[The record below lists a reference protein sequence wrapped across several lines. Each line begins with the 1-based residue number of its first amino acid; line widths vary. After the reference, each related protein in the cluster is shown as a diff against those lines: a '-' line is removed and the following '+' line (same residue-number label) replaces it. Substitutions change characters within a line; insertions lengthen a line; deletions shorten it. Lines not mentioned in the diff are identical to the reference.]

1 MGNDWN
7 EVRYTLDHSENFAEI
22 CNSPWYSDAVYDKFS
37 DAEYARRYDLARQ
50 KMAEQGLDAVILTG
64 SPNIYS
70 LGGAV
75 TWGSGLMDDRGM
87 VQYMILPCQGEP
99 TLIYPHPGCHIE
111 AVRQQAAVRDVR
123 GGQRGKYAKVIA
135 ERLGELGLQAGRIG
149 ITATDRN
156 GPEYIGSA
164 TYQDLTE
171 RLPQATFVWM
181 PKLLHEL
188 TRIKSAEEIEAMER
202 AGQLAIAA
210 LEAIRDRARPG
221 VREYQLEAAATHAVL
236 DGGGR
241 IHLMMIGTT
250 SMHDPRII
258 FPNPNP
264 SARELKAGDII
275 LTELAM
281 AYKGYT
287 AKIGHP
293 ITVGAPTPEYER
305 FFKDVVLAGY
315 QAIRAELGPGKRLED
330 VRRAAELFRQR
341 GAQSRPIVMHGLDLI
356 TAAPYIAVDE
366 VRGDPADSI
375 MQPGMTYAIEIT
387 PVNADGTYGIF
398 FSRSFAITGSGV
410 KELTPYP
417 IDDILV
423 AG

>member
-7 EVRYTLDHSENFAEI
+7 EVRYQLDQSENFTEI

-37 DAEYARRYDLARQ
+37 DAEYQRRHDLARQ
-50 KMAEQGLDAVILTG
+50 KMAENGLDALILTG

-87 VQYMILPCQGEP
+87 VQYMILPRQGEP

-111 AVRQQAAVRDVR
+111 AARQMASVRDVR

-135 ERLGELGLQAGRIG
+135 ARLAELNLTAGRVG
-149 ITATDRN
+149 VTATDRN
-156 GPEYIGSA
+156 GPEYMGSA
-164 TYQDLTE
+164 TYQELRE
-171 RLPQATFVWM
+171 QLPQATFVWL

-188 TRIKSAEEIEAMER
+188 TRIKSAEEIEAMQR

-210 LEAIRDRARPG
+210 LEAICRRARPG
-221 VREYQLEAAATHAVL
+221 VREYQLEASATQAVL

-250 SMHDPRII
+250 SMHDPRIV

-264 SARELKAGDII
+264 SARVLKEGDII
-275 LTELAM
+275 LTEMAM

-293 ITVGAPTPEYER
+293 ITVGAPTAQYER
-305 FFKDVVLAGY
+305 FFKDVVVAGY
-315 QAIRAELGPGKRLED
+315 KAIRAELGPGKCLED
-330 VRRAAELFRQR
+330 VRRAGQVFRQR
-341 GAQSRPIVMHGLDLI
+341 GAQSRPIMMHGLDLI

-366 VRGDPADSI
+366 VRGDPNDMT
-375 MQPGMTYAIEIT
+375 MQPGMAYAIEIT
-387 PVNADGTYGIF
+387 PVNADGTFGIF
-398 FSRSFAITGSGV
+398 FSRSHVITESGV
-410 KELTPYP
+410 LELTPYP
-417 IDDILV
+417 VDEILV